1 MIPRLLTHQIDR
13 VWNTPK
19 AIIILGPRQVG
30 KTTLI
35 RKLLE
40 NKEYLFLNGDDQS
53 TANFMK
59 QADTQ
64 SLQRIIG
71 NYRFVFV
78 DEAQKINGIGNT
90 LKIITDQFKEV
101 KLLVSGSS
109 SLEMNQASQ
118 ESLTGRKFEFEL
130 CPISWPEYENH
141 EGLLTGEASLEH
153 RLVYGMYPDVISFP
167 HLEKITLKGL
177 SQSYLFQD
185 ILALTGI
192 RKPELLHRLLTALA
206 LQLGS
211 EVSYNELAQLLQV
224 DKGTILKYIDLL
236 EQSYIIFTLSSYSR
250 NLRNEIKN
258 NRKVYFYDNG
268 IRNAILDNYSP
279 FQLRTDKGALW
290 ENFLV
295 SERKKRNAY
304 ASHYCNSYFWRTQA
318 QQEVD
323 YIEIA
328 DGHMS
333 AFEFKWKQHKNVRF
347 PSNLITEYQPSTH
360 VIDRDNFREFIF

>member
-1 MIPRLLTHQIDR
+1 MIPRLLTHQINQ
-13 VWNTPK
+13 VWNTGK

-40 NKEYLFLNGDDQS
+40 NQEHLFLNGDDQS

-59 QADTQ
+59 QADTH
-64 SLQRIIG
+64 SLKRIIG

-90 LKIITDQFKEV
+90 LKIITDQFNDV

-109 SLEMNQASQ
+109 SLEMNQATQ

-130 CPISWPEYENH
+130 YPISWSEYENH

-153 RLVYGMYPDVISFP
+153 RLVFGMYPDVISFP

-236 EQSYIIFTLSSYSR
+236 EQSYIIFTLSSFSR

-279 FQLRTDKGALW
+279 FELRTDKGALW

-304 ASHYCNSYFWRTQA
+304 ASHYCNSYFWRTQT

-323 YIEIA
+323 YIEIS
-328 DGHMS
+328 DGQMS
-333 AFEFKWKQHKNVRF
+333 AFEFKWKQHKKVRF
-347 PSNLITEYQPSTH
+347 PSSLIAEYQPSTN
-360 VIDRDNFREFIF
+360 VIDRDNFRDFIT